1 MENILSLNNVCKA
14 YKRSDFA
21 IKNISFNLPYGK
33 IMGFIGENG
42 AGKSTTID
50 CILNVLQRDSGEIKV
65 FNSEM
70 LDERLDIRE
79 RIGIVYDSNNFPEYL
94 NARQLADI
102 FSGIYKEWD
111 NELFLSYMRKFNLDS
126 EQIIKNYSRGM
137 SMKLAIT
144 MALSHKPELLIL
156 DEATGGLDPVMRDE
170 ILDVLL
176 DFVRDESHSIF
187 LSSHITGDLE
197 KIADYIVLIHNG
209 QILLNDTKDKLIYEY
224 GIIRC
229 SEDDISGIDK
239 RDIVAVRKRDYQV
252 DILVSNKQ
260 NAMKNHKSLVI
271 DNASLEEITLI
282 LVKGEVYERT
292 I

>member
-1 MENILSLNNVCKA
+1 
-14 YKRSDFA
+14 
-21 IKNISFNLPYGK
+21 
-33 IMGFIGENG
+33 
-42 AGKSTTID
+42 
-50 CILNVLQRDSGEIKV
+50 
-65 FNSEM
+65 
-70 LDERLDIRE
+70 
-79 RIGIVYDSNNFPEYL
+79 
-94 NARQLADI
+94 
-102 FSGIYKEWD
+102 
-111 NELFLSYMRKFNLDS
+111 
-126 EQIIKNYSRGM
+126 
-137 SMKLAIT
+137 MKLAIT